1 MMNAYDP
8 QLCTDP
14 WRVVYMDHITKLPK
28 TSRGNTAILVL
39 IDAATHFAL
48 LFAVRSLGEE
58 DVVYALSQMFAF
70 VGAPTQF
77 VTDHFKSFK
86 AYGYRAFCKLTG
98 STPEL
103 AKANNSKSHGLV
115 ERANQEVLRHI
126 GAFKSENFRYEWDT
140 LLGLTNYVINDTISS
155 LTGFPPRV
163 LLFGSQHAKDT
174 VNIRTLSEHEKTFHP
189 KTVRNYLLSQ
199 DYIMARMYE
208 LVHDRLDEILSKR
221 IQDAPEGFARQLTVG
236 DIVLRRRPVK
246 AKDFVRKYTG
256 PYEVVGAKGD
266 QVTLEWLATPPPGA
280 HKRQVSHVNELKRFV
295 GPDETHNP
303 DFTIS
308 HASQGSRA
316 DVDAEKDDE

>member
-1 MMNAYDP
+1 VTFDKIPAYCQEVIRSVHNARKGHLGIGRSIQMIRLRRLTYPNNIKIVEKYIRHCMVCQTMRSAKLMMNAYDP

-48 LFAVRSLGEE
+48 LFAVRSLSEE

-98 STPEL
+98 TTPEL

-115 ERANQEVLRHI
+115 ERANQEVLSHI
-126 GAFKSENFRYEWDT
+126 GDFKSENFRYEWDT

-199 DYIMARMYE
+199 DYIIARMYE
-208 LVHDRLDEILSKR
+208 LVHDRLD
-221 IQDAPEGFARQLTVG
+221 
-236 DIVLRRRPVK
+236 
-246 AKDFVRKYTG
+246 
-256 PYEVVGAKGD
+256 
-266 QVTLEWLATPPPGA
+266 
-280 HKRQVSHVNELKRFV
+280 
-295 GPDETHNP
+295 
-303 DFTIS
+303 
-308 HASQGSRA
+308 
-316 DVDAEKDDE
+316 

>member
-1 MMNAYDP
+1 
-8 QLCTDP
+8 
-14 WRVVYMDHITKLPK
+14 MDHITKLPK

-163 LLFGSQHAKDT
+163 YYLDHNTPKTRLTSGLCPSMRKHFTRK
-174 VNIRTLSEHEKTFHP
+174 LSE
-189 KTVRNYLLSQ
+189 
-199 DYIMARMYE
+199 I
-208 LVHDRLDEILSKR
+208 IC
-221 IQDAPEGFARQLTVG
+221 
-236 DIVLRRRPVK
+236 
-246 AKDFVRKYTG
+246 
-256 PYEVVGAKGD
+256 
-266 QVTLEWLATPPPGA
+266 
-280 HKRQVSHVNELKRFV
+280 
-295 GPDETHNP
+295 
-303 DFTIS
+303 
-308 HASQGSRA
+308 
-316 DVDAEKDDE
+316 